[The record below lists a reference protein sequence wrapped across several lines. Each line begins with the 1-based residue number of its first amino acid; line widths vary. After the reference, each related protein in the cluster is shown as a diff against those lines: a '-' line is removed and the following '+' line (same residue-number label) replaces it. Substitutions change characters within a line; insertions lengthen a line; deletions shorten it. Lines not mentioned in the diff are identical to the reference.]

1 MQLDAKRAGWTL
13 GSGVLA
19 IAALILYRQDGKDER
34 GIPSQAVMK
43 TIGSIRELAY
53 QTNKGI
59 WAYRRRWH
67 MV

>member
-1 MQLDAKRAGWTL
+1 MLRGRGGRWDLAYWLLQL
-13 GSGVLA
+13 
-19 IAALILYRQDGKDER
+19 LYFIDRMER
-34 GIPSQAVMK
+34 TNGDIPSQAVMK